1 MYKINKSQNELAVL
15 RNGYF
20 ISFKDY
26 VRKVIYPFVRDDY
39 RESFTNSVGQK
50 PKMLLTMRVNDNS
63 QTYNFL
69 TQCMNDDTFLRKVL
83 AGSVQEQIDLIQ
95 DLIQNGHIDCIK
107 NLTKKR
113 AVSNGWHDGDT
124 VDDFNTIIK
133 EIFVTRLFD
142 GKNLADENC
151 ALDKDWFVK
160 NLGLRICP
168 YCGRAY
174 IYRVVKASRN
184 GLVSVKPQIDHFLP
198 KSAYPFLALS
208 FMNLIPCCSQ
218 CNMSPCKVDN
228 DPLDDSHQSITK
240 LMHPYYFDDE
250 NILFRYG
257 LQSADLFNSDSYLVG
272 VGYSTRDYKHGYN
285 HFLAIDKLYAEH
297 RQEVCNMFGR
307 AEAFRAA
314 TNNLYSGVGVSNPS
328 FPLLSYAIL
337 GYALNPDEESKQL
350 LYKFKKD
357 ILLQMFNSSPVGK
370 TYYYDWQGVE
380 AIFHT

>member
-1 MYKINKSQNELAVL
+1 MYKINKSQNELL
-15 RNGYF
+15 ILQDSYF
-20 ISFKDY
+20 VNFKGY
-26 VRKVIYPFVRDDY
+26 VRKVIGPFVRDKNRDT
-39 RESFTNSVGQK
+39 FTKEVGQK
-50 PKMLLTMRVNDNS
+50 PKIVLTMQVQNGS
-63 QTYNFL
+63 VTYNFL

-83 AGSVQEQIDLIQ
+83 AGSVKEQIDLIQ
-95 DLIQNGHIDCIK
+95 EVIQNGGKDCITK
-107 NLTKKR
+107 LTKRR
-113 AVSNGWHDGDT
+113 AVLEGWKTGDT

-142 GKNLADENC
+142 GKNLEDENC
-151 ALDKDWFVK
+151 ALDKDLFVK

-174 IYRVVKASRN
+174 IFRVVKVGKN

-228 DPLDDSHQSITK
+228 DPLDDNHQSITK
-240 LMHPYYFDDE
+240 LMHPYYYDDE
-250 NILFRYG
+250 NIIIRYG
-257 LQSADLFNSDSYLVG
+257 LQSADLYNPDSYQVG
-272 VGYSTRDYKHGYN
+272 VGYSNKDYKHGYN

-314 TNNLYSGVGVSNPS
+314 TNNLYRGVGISNPS

-337 GYALNPDEESKQL
+337 GYALNHDEESNQL

>member
-1 MYKINKSQNELAVL
+1 MYKINKSQKELAVL

-20 ISFKDY
+20 YDFKDS
-26 VRKVIYPFVRDDY
+26 VRNVIWPFLRDDN
-39 RESFTNSVGQK
+39 RESFAKTLGQK
-50 PKMLLTMRVNDNS
+50 PKMSLVMQVKDNS
-63 QTYNFL
+63 VTYNFL
-69 TQCMNDDTFLRKVL
+69 TRCMNDDTFLHKVL
-83 AGSVQEQIDLIQ
+83 AGSLQDQIDLIQ
-95 DLIQNGHIDCIK
+95 DFIQNGGIKCITK
-107 NLTKKR
+107 LTKKQ
-113 AVSNGWHDGDT
+113 ATLNGWKDGDM

-133 EIFVTRLFD
+133 EVFVTRLFE
-142 GKNLADENC
+142 GKNLENEDW
-151 ALDKDWFVK
+151 ALDKDLFVK
-160 NLGLRICP
+160 KLGLRICP

-174 IYRVVKASRN
+174 IYRVVKAGRN
-184 GLVSVKPQIDHFLP
+184 GLLSVKPQIDHFLP
-198 KSAYPFLALS
+198 KSAYPFLSLS

-218 CNMSPCKVDN
+218 CNMSPCKVNN
-228 DPLDDSHQSITK
+228 DPLDDNHQSITK

-257 LQSADLFNSDSYLVG
+257 LQSADLFNPDSYLIG

-314 TNNLYSGVGVSNPS
+314 TNNLYRGVGISSPT

-357 ILLQMFNSSPVGK
+357 ILLQMLKSIPVGK
-370 TYYYDWQGVE
+370 AYYYDWQGVE
-380 AIFHT
+380 SIFHT